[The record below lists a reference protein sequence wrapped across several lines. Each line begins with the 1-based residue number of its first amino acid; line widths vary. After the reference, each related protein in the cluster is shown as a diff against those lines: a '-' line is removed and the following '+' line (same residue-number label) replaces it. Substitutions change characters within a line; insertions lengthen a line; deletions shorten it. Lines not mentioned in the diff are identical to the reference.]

1 MNDIPIPANYH
12 DILLKP
18 EHNILIMGDKVG
30 EFAGGLV
37 NLRYQ
42 QMVPDEDNTPMD
54 ECWRAWEKALSSI
67 YVLVPTRPDWL
78 GTLTMLDLDRV
89 RDKDFIKRHVLEL
102 DLIGD
107 VSTDNLNELA
117 DKIRRQTGVD
127 KFDFIVGNPPYQK
140 NSKGSSTW
148 YLPIYPYFMD
158 LSYSLSDKAV
168 LVTPARFLFNAGAT
182 SKKWNKKML
191 NDKHLKILKYFP
203 DSRVVFS
210 NANIGGGVVVTLRD
224 IEKDFGAIKIFI
236 TDPTLRKI
244 KNKVWSEAKE
254 NIIPIIFLQ
263 NKFNLDKLFKG
274 YPDAKKDIHGK
285 EKRLS
290 TNIFA
295 KENIPFI
302 KYPKSQAFVKIL
314 GLEDHER
321 TYKYINRNLITNNG
335 NLDGFKVLLPA
346 AYGQGNSG
354 WQGSITL
361 IGTPELEAPQEGYTS
376 TFIGF
381 GNFKTKKEA
390 QNCLKYLKSKF
401 VRAMLGILKIT
412 QHNASSVWQFVPMQ
426 DFSDNSDINW
436 DVDRLMLD
444 QQFYNK
450 YNLTLHEST
459 WIENH
464 IKEIN

>member
-1 MNDIPIPANYH
+1 MDNIPIPANYH

-89 RDKDFIKRHVLEL
+89 KDKDFIKKHILEL

-107 VSTDNLNELA
+107 ISTDNLNELA

-127 KFDFIVGNPPYQK
+127 KFDFIIGNPPYQK
-140 NSKGSSTW
+140 TDGNSSKFR
-148 YLPIYPYFMD
+148 PIYPYFID

-182 SKKWNKKML
+182 SKKWNEKML
-191 NDKHLKILKYFP
+191 NDLHLKVLKYFEN
-203 DSRVVFS
+203 SRVVFS
-210 NANIGGGVVVTLRD
+210 NADVKGGIAVILRD
-224 IEKDFGAIKIFI
+224 ASQDFGAIKAFIPNKELASIFKKVNI
-236 TDPTLRKI
+236 NKSFSDLVNPLWHYKYSNLAPI
-244 KNKVWSEAKE
+244 KNKVIQANAFDK
-254 NIIPIIFLQ
+254 Q
-263 NKFNLDKLFKG
+263 NKLFEKKNKLDINILGRQDNLRTILSISLGNVKPEKDIALYKVFLPKAAG
-274 YPDAKKDIHGK
+274 CGKYPDVIIGK
-285 EKRLS
+285 AE
-290 TNIFA
+290 I
-295 KENIPFI
+295 
-302 KYPKSQAFVKIL
+302 
-314 GLEDHER
+314 GLPNEIC
-321 TYKYINRNLITNNG
+321 TGSFLVIG
-335 NLDGFKVLLPA
+335 SF
-346 AYGQGNSG
+346 NS
-354 WQGSITL
+354 
-361 IGTPELEAPQEGYTS
+361 
-376 TFIGF
+376 
-381 GNFKTKKEA
+381 KKEA
-390 QNCLKYLKSKF
+390 KNCRKYLETKF
-401 VRAMLGILKIT
+401 CRALVSIQKKT
-412 QHNASSVWQFVPMQ
+412 QNTTKDSFKFVPMQ

-436 DVDRLMLD
+436 NVDRLMLD

-459 WIENH
+459 WIEQN
-464 IKEIN
+464 IKEIH